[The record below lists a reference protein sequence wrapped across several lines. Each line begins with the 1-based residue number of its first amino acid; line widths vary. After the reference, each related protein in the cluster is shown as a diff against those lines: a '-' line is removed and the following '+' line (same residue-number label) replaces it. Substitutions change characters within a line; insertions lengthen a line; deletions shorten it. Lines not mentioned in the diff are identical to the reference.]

1 MKMKIDLDNLC
12 PKEINKI
19 IKKLDELL
27 KKQEASKSII
37 GLVVKKEKKDTRINK
52 NMTKKRK
59 KRNLLFKLQ
68 FYKYKKE
75 WKI

>member
-37 GLVVKKEKKDTRINK
+37 GLVVKKEKKEICCSNCNSVNIVNVNIKSDK
-52 NMTKKRK
+52 NVKVKS
-59 KRNLLFKLQ
+59 
-68 FYKYKKE
+68 
-75 WKI
+75 